1 MEVAIEDSQ
10 FDEPLEMIAKFEDK
24 CLKPLR
30 VAKCKDINMKKIT
43 EVVDW
48 AKLVDKLSS
57 RMDSTFMKQTDRL
70 FLALIDNPRLT
81 FETLLKYVPL
91 LYETEKLLNKA
102 KICIEQ
108 RDQIRKTLLLDFS
121 VTKSNQFLREFLRSD
136 RGEYADITEKID
148 IKLIILQETLK
159 TLKYQDQKVKII
171 LEFMNSDDF
180 QTKEELTKVLSVVKD
195 EDPILLEK
203 IYETMNTS

>member
-30 VAKCKDINMKKIT
+30 VAKCKDINMKKMT

-81 FETLLKYVPL
+81 SETLLKYVPL
-91 LYETEKLLNKA
+91 CADHVISTGREMTNLVSNFECLFLFF
-102 KICIEQ
+102 
-108 RDQIRKTLLLDFS
+108 FS
-121 VTKSNQFLREFLRSD
+121 RH
-136 RGEYADITEKID
+136 
-148 IKLIILQETLK
+148 
-159 TLKYQDQKVKII
+159 
-171 LEFMNSDDF
+171 
-180 QTKEELTKVLSVVKD
+180 
-195 EDPILLEK
+195 
-203 IYETMNTS
+203 